1 MELNSILVKHAGT
14 SVCNDTYKVESII
27 SMGQNRIWSNSDKT
41 VKIWY
46 NSDTNRWVISNYLGD
61 VIYYSLYNS
70 ELSSGDFPDPWT
82 NDATWIIS
90 DFDGGANPLP
100 VLTYFQN
107 PNIVV
112 STVQD
117 DPVVEEST
125 GDTITTTTTTYL
137 DTETGNSYTDSKVVR
152 EKTQYKT
159 HIEERQVTVLSGLTI
174 GKVYRFAFISTFAQL
189 GWGGVGDLDH
199 GFFRVDKIC
208 GYMDLVKSGID
219 IYANLYKPLN
229 IAKEI
234 FEEDEKSFAD
244 VMFYRLTNVYDES
257 QVLYM
262 PATFINGTPSSSI
275 DAYGKYLV
283 TVDLGIHQDID
294 MLSDLLDD
302 ISLLLEAKYGIKRE
316 VYAKDENIPVDMTNP
331 DTYEQ
336 GPEIIKFVKYD
347 TVYMEVDDYDTIEKG
362 RKALSGYYV
371 AVNNSKVTIDESLH
385 IGKTI
390 MLDGRPITL
399 TRNNIADYV
408 GTQQILVQYIRPTA
422 NVDGQNLAYN
432 KMLDRLLNVAANNMY
447 LENKK
452 LKSQVSAYEEII
464 ERRTN

>member
-14 SVCNDTYKVESII
+14 SVCNDTYKVESIN
-27 SMGQNRIWSNSDKT
+27 SMGKNRIWSNAEKS

-46 NSDTNRWVISNYLGD
+46 DSENDKWVISNYIGD
-61 VIYYSLYNS
+61 IIYYSLFNS
-70 ELSSGDFPDPWT
+70 EVGSGNVADPWST
-82 NDATWIIS
+82 DASWTILEY
-90 DFDGGANPLP
+90 DGGANPLP

-112 STVQD
+112 STVTE
-117 DPVVEEST
+117 DPVVDEST
-125 GDTITTTTTTYL
+125 GDTISITTTTYT
-137 DTETGNSYTDSKVVR
+137 DTESGNSYTDSRVVR
-152 EKTQYKT
+152 TKVQHTTEVDT
-159 HIEERQVTVLSGLTI
+159 RQVTVLTGLTI

-189 GWGGVGDLDH
+189 GWQGVGDLDH

-208 GYMDLVKSGID
+208 DYLSLVKGGID
-219 IYANLYKPLN
+219 IYANLYKPLG

-234 FEEDEKSFAD
+234 FEEDEKTFAG
-244 VMFYRLTNVYDES
+244 VMFYRLTNAYNPK

-275 DAYGKYLV
+275 DAYGKYLLSI
-283 TVDLGIHQDID
+283 DLGLHQEID
-294 MLSDLLDD
+294 MLNDLVED
-302 ISLLLEAKYGIKRE
+302 IQLLLEAKYGIKRE
-316 VYAKDENIPVDMTNP
+316 VYAKDEDTPVDMTNP

-336 GPEIIKFVKYD
+336 GPEIVKFVKYD
-347 TVYMEVDDYDTIEKG
+347 TVYMEIDDYDAIEKG

-408 GTQQILVQYIRPTA
+408 GTQQVLVQYIRPTA

>member
-27 SMGQNRIWSNSDKT
+27 SMGQNRVWSNSDKT

-46 NSDTNRWVISNYLGD
+46 NSDTNRWVISNYIGD

-82 NDATWIIS
+82 NDATWIIG

-125 GDTITTTTTTYL
+125 GDTVTITTTTYL

-262 PATFINGTPSSSI
+262 PATFINGTPSSSV

-294 MLSDLLDD
+294 MLKDLLDD

-362 RKALSGYYV
+362 RKATSGYYIPV
-371 AVNNSKVTIDESLH
+371 GTDKVVVDSGLH
-385 IGKTI
+385 LGKTI
-390 MLDGRPITL
+390 MIDGVPIIL
-399 TRNNIADYV
+399 TNYNIAYYEGSQQMLYQYV
-408 GTQQILVQYIRPTA
+408 EPTA
-422 NVDGQNLAYN
+422 EATNHELAYN
-432 KMLDRLLNVAANNMY
+432 RMLNKLLNVAANKMF

-452 LKSQVSAYEEII
+452 LKSQVSAYEAII
-464 ERRTN
+464 EGRTN